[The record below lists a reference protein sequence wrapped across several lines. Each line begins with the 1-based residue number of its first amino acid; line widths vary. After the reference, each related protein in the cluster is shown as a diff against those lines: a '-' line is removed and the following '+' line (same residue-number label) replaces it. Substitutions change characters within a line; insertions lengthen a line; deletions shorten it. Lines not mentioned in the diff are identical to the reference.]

1 MLTKAS
7 IAVPEFDGLVD
18 RARALIPSLRELEPE
33 AERQRT
39 VHAETIDQLRRNRL
53 FRVLQPV
60 RYGGMGASLPDFVAV
75 GHEIARGSGSAGW
88 IFGNVALHSWII
100 GMFPRKGQDEFWSNH
115 DAIASSCLR
124 PTGIAERVSRG
135 FKIKGRWPYVSGCD
149 HTDWTLLGAMI
160 PGEDGSKQPGYL
172 LAPRGDYRIVDE
184 WHVSGLAGTG
194 SKDLVIEEGFVP
206 EHRMLTSA
214 QANSKAPPGTAV
226 HDHPIYRI
234 PLFSSFAFFIATPV
248 VGMARGAVDQYIE
261 YVKARNTLGGATGG
275 GEVMAGLPTIQLRVG
290 EAEMRLDAA
299 YAFLVQATSETV
311 AQAKTAGGVAI
322 EQRIRNRRAQSF
334 AARLSI
340 EAIDE
345 LNEATGATGIFL
357 TDTTQRIWR
366 DVHAGTKHF
375 SLNWD
380 AVRVMCGQFSLGI
393 DPKLRMF

>member
-1 MLTKAS
+1 MIS
-7 IAVPEFDGLVD
+7 
-18 RARALIPSLRELEPE
+18 
-33 AERQRT
+33 
-39 VHAETIDQLRRNRL
+39 
-53 FRVLQPV
+53 
-60 RYGGMGASLPDFVAV
+60 
-75 GHEIARGSGSAGW
+75 
-88 IFGNVALHSWII
+88 
-100 GMFPRKGQDEFWSNH
+100 
-115 DAIASSCLR
+115 ASS
-124 PTGIAERVSRG
+124 
-135 FKIKGRWPYVSGCD
+135 GC
-149 HTDWTLLGAMI
+149 
-160 PGEDGSKQPGYL
+160 
-172 LAPRGDYRIVDE
+172 
-184 WHVSGLAGTG
+184 
-194 SKDLVIEEGFVP
+194 KDLVIEEGFVP
-206 EHRMLTSA
+206 EHRMLTAA

-275 GEVMAGLPTIQLRVG
+275 GEVMAVLPTIQLRVG

-299 YAFLVQATSETV
+299 YAHLIQATSETT
-311 AQAKTAGGVAI
+311 AQARTVSGVAT

-334 AARLSI
+334 AARLSV

-357 TDTTQRIWR
+357 TDTTQRTWG

-393 DPKLRMF
+393 DPKLRMFRSGVTNASWLATTISISPGSPRSQAHALPLSAGAAESGES